1 MFFLSQV
8 AFYVKCTYIVCWK
21 RRTKKN
27 VAKVFLWMCDLKK
40 KSNSLLFK
48 IFKEWFQNSWQYIQ
62 IKLFRFLF
70 ILFLEND
77 FNICIKKYIFS
88 SKKYFCILNRKN
100 GRLVLTFPKS
110 AIFRNIC

>member
-1 MFFLSQV
+1 MFFYHKLHFMSNV
-8 AFYVKCTYIVCWK
+8 HTLYVEKEEPK
-21 RRTKKN
+21 RTLPKYFCGC
-27 VAKVFLWMCDLKK
+27 VIWK